1 MLDLLLYEE
10 LLLQLSVVTV
20 SRLNDQHTLNLAIYQ
35 KILRMIYSFVTSSI
49 VTFCFLP
56 TYLSTF
62 FLCIH

>member
-35 KILRMIYSFVTSSI
+35 KILRMIYSFVISSD
-49 VTFCFLP
+49 
-56 TYLSTF
+56 LS
-62 FLCIH
+62 LLVWAW